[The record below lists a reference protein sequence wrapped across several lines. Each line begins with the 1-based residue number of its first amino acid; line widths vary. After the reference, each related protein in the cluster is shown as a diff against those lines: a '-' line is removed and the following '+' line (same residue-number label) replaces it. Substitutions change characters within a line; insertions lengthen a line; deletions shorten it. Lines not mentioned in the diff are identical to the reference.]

1 MIVRPRPRVFE
12 LFLILKGST
21 LPTVAPQV
29 FSIGVFAFGVVWLER
44 HYFRFFHTFNPAPF
58 TLLGIAL
65 SIFLGF
71 RNNAC
76 YDRWWEARKLWGS
89 LINETRALSRSA
101 VTLLPKA
108 DAERS
113 LRMTIAYVYCL
124 AAFLRRK
131 EPGAEARTYIGE
143 SADAVLGSRSATN
156 AILREMGREYARLLK
171 SGAVTDIIY
180 KVFDERMVALAAIQ
194 GACERI
200 RNTPVPFAY
209 TLLLHK
215 TAYLFCLL
223 LPFSLVGTFGY
234 AAPVFCIVVA
244 YAFFGLDALGDELED
259 PFKEAPHGLP
269 LNALARTIE
278 IDMLE
283 ALGERDLPEPLL
295 PVDYLLM

>member
-1 MIVRPRPRVFE
+1 MIVRPRPRIYE

-21 LPTVAPQV
+21 LPVVAPQV
-29 FSIGVFAFGVVWLER
+29 VAIGVWAFGVVWLER
-44 HYFRFFHTFNPAPF
+44 HYFRFFHNFNPAPF

-101 VTLLPKA
+101 VTLLPPR
-108 DAERS
+108 DAERT
-113 LRMTIAYVYCL
+113 LRLTIGYVYCL
-124 AAFLRRK
+124 AAHLRRK
-131 EPGAEARTYIGE
+131 DPPAEAHTYIGE
-143 SADAVLGSRSATN
+143 DAAQVLAARSWTN
-156 AILREMGREYARLLK
+156 AILRQMGREHAGLLK
-171 SGAVTDIIY
+171 SGVLTDIIY
-180 KVFDERMVALAAIQ
+180 KIFDERMVALAAIQ

-234 AAPVFCIVVA
+234 ASPVFCVVVA

-283 ALGERDLPEPLL
+283 ALGERNLPETLL